1 MKATFCLLSLLVLS
15 TLWASDEVPL
25 KGQKESTFAI
35 KEQGSYSGIYTLKV
49 KDQDVFV
56 NGVKLPQ
63 KEVEK
68 NLKEIASLL
77 ENNGK
82 EQTCSGNEFIH
93 QVKNAD
99 GLKRERG
106 CLNQGRF
113 SELQKSFQKLE
124 RLTW

>member
-1 MKATFCLLSLLVLS
+1 MKASALLFFFFYALS
-15 TLWASDEVPL
+15 AWSA
-25 KGQKESTFAI
+25 GNQESTFAI

-56 NGVKLPQ
+56 NGLKIPA

-68 NLKEIASLL
+68 NLKEIAALL
-77 ENNGK
+77 DNDGK
-82 EQTCSGNEFIH
+82 ETPCNGNEFIH
-93 QVKNAD
+93 QVKNES

-106 CLNQGRF
+106 CLNESRF